1 MILNII
7 SRVLLATIRNLGSFP
22 CPRCLIPKEK
32 IPEVGT
38 RNDDQRRETQRRV
51 ANNSLISKISTAR
64 TWIYNEGYRIKAAA
78 VERLLSPMSLLP
90 TVVCPKLLSP
100 FPNLLCWVLECV
112 YSSLKIW
119 IWLPQYACGWFHA
132 RVRTWSMEGS
142 LQASH
147 SYSIRPRRISNLG
160 V

>member
-1 MILNII
+1 MGYLVGFILEYSPIPQITRKSKLPLYSTGLSTLILNII

-78 VERLLSPMSLLP
+78 VERLLSPTSLVP
-90 TVVCPKLLSP
+90 TIVRPELLSP

-119 IWLPQYACGWFHA
+119 I
-132 RVRTWSMEGS
+132 
-142 LQASH
+142 
-147 SYSIRPRRISNLG
+147 
-160 V
+160 

>member
-1 MILNII
+1 MGYLVGFTLEFSLIPQTTRKSKLFLYSTGLPTSILNLI

-51 ANNSLISKISTAR
+51 ADNSLISKIRTAR

-78 VERLLSPMSLLP
+78 VERLLSPTSLVP
-90 TVVCPKLLSP
+90 TVVRPELLPP
-100 FPNLLCWVLECV
+100 FPNLLRWVLERL
-112 YSSLKIW
+112 YSSITIW
-119 IWLPQYACGWFHA
+119 I
-132 RVRTWSMEGS
+132 
-142 LQASH
+142 
-147 SYSIRPRRISNLG
+147 
-160 V
+160 